1 MFSLAEIFFRP
12 ARVFARVRAKP
23 RWAVPFVA
31 TVMLFA
37 AATILLIQMA
47 GMELITLQ
55 GYLRDAKL
63 SERVGQ
69 QTVENAVNSSNTRV
83 PKLIVLSRNTA
94 NATVLLLAVAGILTF
109 AASSMQAQPRPGYAR
124 ILAMTSY
131 AVFPFALIQ
140 AVGTWLLLSGTVDM
154 STMNLDHVVN
164 LSLARFIDPA
174 EVSASVLVLAQ
185 SFDLLIFAQ
194 LAFLA
199 YGLSK
204 VAALPFFK
212 CLMVC
217 VALWAVAVIWK
228 SAIAS
233 IL

>member
-1 MFSLAEIFFRP
+1 VFALAEIFFRP
-12 ARVFARVRAKP
+12 AQVFARVRAKP

-69 QTVENAVNSSNTRV
+69 QTIDQAVNSSNTRV
-83 PKLIVLSRNTA
+83 PKMIVLSRNTA
-94 NATVLLLAVAGILTF
+94 NATVVLLAVAGILTI

-124 ILAMTSY
+124 MLAMTSY

-140 AVGTWLLLSGTVDM
+140 VVGTWVLLSGTVDM

-164 LSLARFIDPA
+164 LSLARLIDPS
-174 EVSASVLVLAQ
+174 EVSPSLLALAQ
-185 SFDLLIFAQ
+185 AFDLLMFAQ

-199 YGLSK
+199 YGFSK
-204 VAALPFFK
+204 VAALPYAR
-212 CLMVC
+212 CLAVC
-217 VALWAVAVIWK
+217 AALWAVAVIWK
-228 SAIAS
+228 SAIAV